1 MLEHMTLGLALF
13 MIVCGI
19 LALAAGFCALAAGLA
34 LVRVCW
40 KLLRWAI
47 S

>member
-1 MLEHMTLGLALF
+1 MSIGLVF
-13 MIVCGI
+13 FVIVCGI
-19 LALAAGFCALAAGLA
+19 LAVLAGFCALAAGAA
-34 LVRVCW
+34 LVRLCW